1 MSKVGD
7 LYYEILF
14 KDGTDKGLKNIEDK
28 IKKLN
33 TQLSVGIDENKLVQ
47 NIQAALSKQ
56 SFQIKVNASVSGL
69 DNIGKQ
75 MEQIASSA
83 ATAMANAANGAQKK
97 GGGTRKSSSKPVKD
111 TFKSEWPQNPK
122 FIQST
127 KSSEENL
134 RRMRRGIM
142 AYNGLYSKY
151 GNIGNKM
158 LGIVSLRNRNMSSG
172 IETMSRYGKMVDQ
185 ISSKIQSSAVS
196 NDSQLK
202 SGFMNFA
209 RQAAERAKVYQGV
222 LHSYDR
228 GSIWYKDTARSLAQ
242 KSTMS
247 VTNIPAKG
255 TEEYRAYQAE
265 QDIRRASRRN
275 EIREAFNEQAK
286 AEKEKDALIK
296 QAEKERASIS
306 KQNDA
311 AELKR
316 QRNLYAELSRQHKA
330 DVKAEKEKDALIK
343 QAEKERLSIAK
354 ANARE
359 MGALRS
365 QGATAKYASRQA
377 TFAGM
382 GKTGT
387 AYASGME
394 DIRRKAIQ
402 SAWDIRGGRTPQYTS
417 TQLSSMAQNM
427 NSWMQQFNS
436 MRSAMNSIGGQ
447 IGNMRQ
453 VAANNPGRA
462 GAIEEQINA
471 LRNYRYELAR
481 AAVTYRQAMGG
492 DTHAQSR
499 IAQGMYSPQWLQ
511 QIQRNAKA
519 AGDAVRQATSGMQVN
534 NYAHNLRQVA
544 DELSN
549 VQSRGSKVAEVL
561 GGVFSVYAAKE
572 FFDRLVQIGGEFEKQ
587 KLALASMFNSQT
599 KADTLYSQIQSLA
612 VKSPFTFGELT
623 DYTKQ
628 MSAYGIQYKDIY
640 DTTKRLADISAG
652 VGVPMSRIILAYGQ
666 VSTAHFLRGQ
676 ELRQFTEAG
685 IPLVDA
691 LAKRFTKLKGEMV
704 SADDVFTMISNRAVK
719 FEDVKAV
726 LDEMTDK
733 GGRFYNMQDVLSESL
748 SGKWSNLQDSIEIM
762 YSEIENSNN
771 GILKGIVEA
780 LTAIVRSWHTLLP
793 IGAGLAAVFGAL
805 TVKQKLWNLLT
816 TKASARDARMIA
828 DKNAMAEA
836 LARETEAYN
845 SQTAA
850 INANSSTMEKNA
862 LRRTGYRMALNGGDP
877 NAIMANSNG
886 LITKANNT
894 GTRLFNYAALN
905 KGLVD
910 AQRNLTKANGLVGNL
925 KASVGVLG
933 ARSKIAFA
941 QMTLDAE
948 SFGAA
953 IIGLIS
959 WTNAIMAG
967 LFIGITWWTY
977 HKQKV
982 DEMNEHVRESI
993 KGMKDTYNELNEFIK
1008 ANPIELTIA
1017 EDNAT
1022 KINELY
1028 KSYKDKIENAP
1039 IDLSFVISN
1048 AEQIQDV
1055 GGKLRY
1061 MRTELENLTFVT
1073 EQYQTIAAATTKAIG
1088 SATGGVFNDSL
1099 GENLKDYMDSVRDY
1113 EAEKMKLNNEDYQDA
1128 YIDAVNTM
1136 FRRLTEV
1143 DSKTRDSITSR
1154 WKQAAVEIKAALD
1167 KGDIEEY
1174 LSLINKWNTQNPQP
1188 QAQFDPYKYTSVSR
1202 KRGEVADDYDIMVA
1216 DIKKS
1221 MPIIEAALRQGHEQ
1235 IMDENG
1241 KIVEGESYTLNKL
1254 TDQGHMA
1261 LLTLLQDYVN
1271 SGKWSK
1277 DEMEAYLAYIETKAK
1292 AAPGATW
1299 QTNTRM
1305 FHAFLDELK
1314 ANYKKEFEGAE
1325 FTGKFSDSQNEAIQ
1339 QAIHNLPIQFK
1350 PYEGKFLQQVK
1361 NMSQKAKGII
1371 ASVLGMTN
1379 APGSGAMTEAEEAFD
1394 RLSKKPGRGGA
1405 NWKKAYSIAAPEAGE
1420 SYQDWIDRLS
1430 KSAVEYADKEYLYKN
1445 TKVRTASVEASQKQA
1460 ANKKRQTIG
1469 VLWEINPVVAAD
1481 TEAKFK
1487 KSKKDKKDAQARNKA
1502 ESEANKEEN
1511 ERLKKL
1517 RDRMNRLQDIKNVYK
1532 KMAEIYGETD
1542 AIARMKKSDL
1552 FAADGIP
1559 DSVRGT
1565 DTLNTWIASEL
1576 GKVHDKAGTKSEEQ
1590 RNVAESALKSKIDIE
1605 IEIDRKQFDREVK
1618 QLDRDIKKTKEQ
1630 WDRYMAFRELGVSQ
1644 EQSVMLTFGD
1654 GSKPTTE
1661 TDYRRQQA
1669 VGILKKNNI
1678 EPTNVDE
1685 ILKMDKDQLSEYFM
1699 GNSQIVDQLAPVVEA
1714 YKEAWNEVV
1723 KKNDDMYKSLLENAK
1738 SYNDKIADLNEKY
1751 MRNDAAIEAGRIEY
1765 QKSGGKSG
1773 LSPQMVE
1780 HLRAA
1785 NTQDYNKSVGEV
1797 QMDQLRN
1804 SESYLNFFNAVT
1816 SMTIDEAMRIGEAI
1830 QNQLTEKLADGTIS
1844 AKDYADEIAKIQEQM
1859 DKVRNQKTLTQA
1871 TLQGGLKGRVEWQK
1885 QNAQDRWNAANN
1897 AYGAARKEYDQAALK
1912 GDKDAMGKASQ
1923 KMWWL
1928 NIQRGSAEKDEEKAA
1943 KREKKMNDISAGIG
1957 MFGSAADSLSKFR
1970 DSLGDTI
1977 TSFGGD
1983 TSSAGFQTFSTVVD
1997 SVGALASGAQDVM
2010 QKMMSGDFVG
2020 AAFSAI
2026 TAPLNVITAF
2036 NKLHDQKLQRQI
2048 ELSEKRS
2055 AEIKAASDQIQHA
2068 IENSLGTDA
2077 AKENAKESYKQL
2089 GEQMKAAG
2097 VGNMGD
2103 SYTEIYKTLE
2113 DGSYIQ
2119 KVMDGLKVN
2128 NTKSEVD
2135 ELLDNP
2141 YLPQTI
2147 KNSLKSIQQKI
2158 VDEGTG
2164 GLKGKDY
2171 RNQEEYAALKKEGF
2185 DTTDS
2190 ISAYGAQYMA
2200 LLEQRK
2206 ELESRMEAENDK
2218 KNTDKDK
2225 IADYRDQLSD
2235 LNNQIREFK
2244 DTMLKDILGLDFK
2257 TWADNL
2263 ASNLVGAFKKGQDA
2277 AEALSQS
2284 VNDMLATITQN
2295 AIKNAVIMPYVNQL
2309 KEQIEDAYDINSPDS
2324 IDKVV
2329 DIIYGSEKTLVK
2341 IAEDAQKIWTE
2352 TDRRTNGSLSKT
2364 SESSS
2369 GSTIQGSAKGLTEE
2383 TGGLIAS
2390 YLNAIRAD
2398 VSFKRTMME
2407 KLMKES
2413 LPKVDLVMEAQL
2425 KELSTISK
2433 NTALIVQNTEAN
2445 AAAARSIK
2453 DTLGSVVT
2461 VGSGGKAIRIK

>member
-14 KDGTDKGLKNIEDK
+14 KDGTDKGIKSIEDK

-33 TQLSVGIDENKLVQ
+33 AKLSVGIDESKLVQ

-75 MEQIASSA
+75 MEQMASSA
-83 ATAMANAANGAQKK
+83 ATAMANAAASAQKK
-97 GGGTRKSSSKPVKD
+97 TSSVNTSGTSSSA
-111 TFKSEWPQNPK
+111 KS
-122 FIQST
+122 ST
-127 KSSEENL
+127 KSKSSEDKNDPFGRYTRRKYVVSDTGGNKELEKYYRNLVSKLQTKVNDIQKPGRGNAFGKEWNGKEYVWKQGSEERYNALMRNLALSQAKLQMAQNAGKTTMSITDLPLRGSAAEKVQKEQSEL
-134 RRMRRGIM
+134 RRAEIKS
-142 AYNGLYSKY
+142 AYN
-151 GNIGNKM
+151 
-158 LGIVSLRNRNMSSG
+158 
-172 IETMSRYGKMVDQ
+172 
-185 ISSKIQSSAVS
+185 
-196 NDSQLK
+196 
-202 SGFMNFA
+202 
-209 RQAAERAKVYQGV
+209 
-222 LHSYDR
+222 
-228 GSIWYKDTARSLAQ
+228 
-242 KSTMS
+242 
-247 VTNIPAKG
+247 
-255 TEEYRAYQAE
+255 EY
-265 QDIRRASRRN
+265 
-275 EIREAFNEQAK
+275 AK
-286 AEKEKDALIK
+286 AEKEKNALISRG
-296 QAEKERASIS
+296 EKAVASIRS
-306 KQNDA
+306 QNDA
-311 AELKR
+311 AEMRR
-316 QRNLYAELSRQHKA
+316 QRNLYAELSRQNQA
-330 DVKAEKEKDALIK
+330 SIKAEKEKNALI
-343 QAEKERLSIAK
+343 
-354 ANARE
+354 
-359 MGALRS
+359 S
-365 QGATAKYASRQA
+365 QGVTARKAELKFQSAGKIAGVGNHPYNAYA
-377 TFAGM
+377 AGM
-382 GKTGT
+382 
-387 AYASGME
+387 AE
-394 DIRRKAIQ
+394 IRRNAIQ
-402 SAWDIRGGRTPQYTS
+402 SAWDIRGGRTPQYNS
-417 TQLSSMAQNM
+417 EQLASMARNM
-427 NSWMQQFNS
+427 NSWLQQYNSVQGIVNS
-436 MRSAMNSIGGQ
+436 MRGQ
-447 IGNMRQ
+447 IGNMNQ
-453 VAANNPGRA
+453 VLANNPGRA
-462 GAIEEQINA
+462 NAISQQIA
-471 LRNYRYELAR
+471 LVNQYQASLQRAAATYQAAMSGSQTAR
-481 AAVTYRQAMGG
+481 ATLSRGEYS
-492 DTHAQSR
+492 AQW
-499 IAQGMYSPQWLQ
+499 MQ
-511 QIQRNAKA
+511 QMQKNAKA
-519 AGDAVRQATSGMQVN
+519 AGDAVRQATSGMQVS
-534 NYAHNLRQVA
+534 NYAQNLRQVA
-544 DELSN
+544 DELAN
-549 VQSRGSKVAEVL
+549 VQSKGSRVAEVL

-623 DYTKQ
+623 SYTKQ

-640 DTTKRLADISAG
+640 NTTKRLADISAG

-691 LAKRFTKLKGEMV
+691 LANRFTKLKGEMV
-704 SADDVFTMISNRAVK
+704 SADDVFNMISNRAVK

-733 GGRFYNMQDVLSESL
+733 GGRFYKMQDVLSESL

-762 YSEIENSNN
+762 YSEIENSNK
-771 GILKGIVEA
+771 GLLKGIVEA
-780 LTAIVRSWHTLLP
+780 MTAIVRSWQTLMP

-805 TVKQKLWNLLT
+805 VVKQKIWSVLT

-828 DKNAMAEA
+828 DRNAMAEA

-845 SQTAA
+845 AQTAA
-850 INANSSTMEKNA
+850 IGANSSSREKAA
-862 LRRTGYRMALNGGDP
+862 LQRTGYRMVLNGADA
-877 NAIMANSNG
+877 NKVMAYSNG
-886 LITKANNT
+886 IFAGSSKEA
-894 GTRLFNYAALN
+894 TRLYNYQKLHKEFA
-905 KGLVD
+905 D
-910 AQRNLTKANGLVGNL
+910 AQKAFNNAEKWTGKLG
-925 KASVGVLG
+925 ASFKVLG
-933 ARSKIAFA
+933 AQTKLAFA
-941 QMTLDAE
+941 QMTVGAE

-953 IIGLIS
+953 I
-959 WTNAIMAG
+959 AG
-967 LFIGITWWTY
+967 LFTWTNGIMLVLFGVISWITNS
-977 HKQKV
+977 KQKA

-1039 IDLSFVISN
+1039 IDLSFVVQN
-1048 AEQIQDV
+1048 AEQIPDV
-1055 GGKLRY
+1055 GDKLRY

-1073 EQYQTIAAATTKAIG
+1073 EQYQTVAAATTKAIADETDG
-1088 SATGGVFNDSL
+1088 WFDESIGK
-1099 GENLKDYMDSVRDY
+1099 NLKDYMDAVRDF
-1113 EAEKMKLNNEDYQDA
+1113 EAEKQKLNNEDYQDA
-1128 YIDAVNTM
+1128 YIDASNNM
-1136 FRRLTEV
+1136 YRRLQHI
-1143 DSKTRDSITSR
+1143 DSETRDAITAR
-1154 WKQAAVEIKAALD
+1154 WKQASVEIKKALD
-1167 KGDIEEY
+1167 NGDIEEY
-1174 LSLINKWNTQNPQP
+1174 LNLINRWNTQNPQNE
-1188 QAQFDPYKYTSVSR
+1188 AQFDPYVYTSVNR
-1202 KRGEVADDYDIMVA
+1202 KSNSVLEEYDTIKDDIE
-1216 DIKKS
+1216 KS
-1221 MPIIEAALRQGHEQ
+1221 LPIIENALRQGHEQ
-1235 IMDENG
+1235 IMKENG
-1241 KIVEGESYTLNKL
+1241 QIVEGESYTLKNL

-1277 DEMEAYLAYIETKAK
+1277 DEMEAYLTYIESKAK

-1299 QTNTRM
+1299 NTNTRM

-1314 ANYKKEFEGAE
+1314 SNYKKEFEGAE
-1325 FTGKFSDSQNEAIQ
+1325 FTGQFSDSQNEAIK

-1350 PYEGKFLQQVK
+1350 PYEGQFLEYVK
-1361 NMSQKAKGII
+1361 NMAQKAKGII
-1371 ASVLGMTN
+1371 ANALDMTN

-1394 RLSKKPGRGGA
+1394 KLSRKPGRGGA
-1405 NWKKAYSIAAPEAGE
+1405 NWKKAYSIAAPRAGE
-1420 SYQDWIDRLS
+1420 SYQDYIDRLS

-1460 ANKKRQTIG
+1460 ASKKRQTMG
-1469 VLWEINPVVAAD
+1469 VLWELNPVVAAA
-1481 TEAKFK
+1481 TEAKFQG
-1487 KSKKDKKDAQARNKA
+1487 SKDKAKQDKARSKA
-1502 ESEANKEEN
+1502 ESEANKTEN

-1532 KMAEIYGETD
+1532 KMAEIYGETE
-1542 AIARMKKSDL
+1542 ALARMKKSDL

-1559 DSVRGT
+1559 DNVKGT
-1565 DTLNTWIASEL
+1565 DSLNTWIASEL
-1576 GKVHDKAGTKSEEQ
+1576 GKVHSKAGTKTEEQ
-1590 RNVAESALKSKIDIE
+1590 RSVGESALKSKIDIE
-1605 IEIDRKQFDREVK
+1605 IEIDRKNFDREVK

-1630 WDRYMAFRELGVSQ
+1630 WSRYMAFRELGVSQ

-1661 TDYRRQQA
+1661 TDYRRKQ
-1669 VGILKKNNI
+1669 VNDILQKNNI
-1678 EPTNVDE
+1678 KPTNVDE
-1685 ILKMDKDQLSEYFM
+1685 ILKMDKDQLSDYFM
-1699 GNSQIVDQLAPVVEA
+1699 GNSKIVDQLAPVVEA
-1714 YKEAWNEVV
+1714 YRDAWNEVV

-1738 SYNDKIADLNEKY
+1738 TYNDKIADLNEKY
-1751 MRNDAAIEAGRIEY
+1751 MRNEEAIEAGRKEY
-1765 QKSGGKSG
+1765 VKSGGKSG

-1780 HLRAA
+1780 RLRAA
-1785 NTQDYNKSVGEV
+1785 NTQEYNKGAGEL

-1830 QNQLTEKLADGTIS
+1830 QNQLTAKLAAGTIS

-1859 DKVRNQKTLTQA
+1859 DKVRNQKTLAQA

-1897 AYGAARKEYDQAALK
+1897 AYGAARKEYDEAALK
-1912 GDKDAMGKASQ
+1912 GNMDAMGKAKK
-1923 KMWWL
+1923 KMLWS
-1928 NIQRGSAEKDEEKAA
+1928 NKQRGSAEKDEKKAA
-1943 KREKKMNDISAGIG
+1943 KREKKMNDVSAGIG
-1957 MFGSAADSLSKFR
+1957 MFGSAADSLYKFR
-1970 DSLGDTI
+1970 DSLGETI

-2055 AEIKAASDQIQHA
+2055 AEIKAAADQIQHS

-2077 AKENAKESYKQL
+2077 AKENAKEAYSQLRDQMGANGSWKQFGSSYSSIYDAMSNADNVRKLMEDLKQNDTKSNVENL
-2089 GEQMKAAG
+2089 L
-2097 VGNMGD
+2097 ND
-2103 SYTEIYKTLE
+2103 KTL
-2113 DGSYIQ
+2113 SPLQ
-2119 KVMDGLKVN
+2119 KNLLK
-2128 NTKSEVD
+2128 
-2135 ELLDNP
+2135 
-2141 YLPQTI
+2141 
-2147 KNSLKSIQQKI
+2147 SLKERM
-2158 VDEGTG
+2158 DEEGKG
-2164 GLKGKDY
+2164 GLQGGAY
-2171 RNQEEYAALKKEGF
+2171 RNQEEYAALQKEGF

-2190 ISAYGAQYMA
+2190 ISAYGAEYLA

-2206 ELESRMEAENDK
+2206 ELENRMDLENQK
-2218 KNTDKDK
+2218 KNSDKDK
-2225 IADYRDQLSD
+2225 ITDYRDQLSD

-2257 TWADNL
+2257 SWADNL

-2284 VNDMLATITQN
+2284 VNDMMATITQN

-2364 SESSS
+2364 SDSSS
-2369 GSTIQGSAKGLTEE
+2369 SSTLQGSAKGLTEE

-2398 VSFKRTMME
+2398 VSFNRTMME

-2413 LPKVDLVMEAQL
+2413 FPKVDLVMEAQL

-2433 NTALIVQNTEAN
+2433 HTALIVQNTEAN
-2445 AAAARSIK
+2445 ASAARAIK
-2453 DTLGSVVT
+2453 DTLSSVVT
-2461 VGSGGKAIRIK
+2461 IGSGGKAIRIK